1 MDRQELLSLM
11 QQKDD
16 IESELKALADELKTH
31 GDVGMTGEL
40 VDREGYPR

>member
-1 MDRQELLSLM
+1 MEREELLALM
-11 QQKDD
+11 KQKDD
-16 IESELKALADELKTH
+16 IENELNDLGTELKTH